1 MLTFLNTQ
9 EEDMRAKI
17 SLMRVPACLLLLACW
32 GASGP
37 VLAQVIYNNASTA
50 GEGYSRGLGNVISAK
65 GDYNLNTSQAAI
77 NMTQAQ
83 SNEIQNRQQWTNAYF
98 DMRKVNR
105 ANRAEE
111 RGRQPTMEDAVRYAQ
126 MGKPKRLSPS
136 EMDNITGKITWP
148 KLLRIDQFEDQRAK
162 LDELFEKR
170 ARYGITFED
179 QMALREATND
189 MVAELKTKIRDLPP
203 YDYAN
208 AKRFLESLAYEG
220 QLPAG

>member
-1 MLTFLNTQ
+1 
-9 EEDMRAKI
+9 MRAKI
-17 SLMRVPACLLLLACW
+17 FSMRAPACLLLLACW
-32 GASGP
+32 GANGTA
-37 VLAQVIYNNASTA
+37 LAQVIYNNASTA

-65 GDYNLNTSQAAI
+65 GDYNLNTSEAAI

-126 MGKPKRLSPS
+126 AGKPKRLSPS
-136 EMDNITGKITWP
+136 EMDNVTGKITWP
-148 KLLRIDQFEDQRAK
+148 RLLRTEQFEDDRAK

-179 QMALREATND
+179 QMALRQATND
-189 MVAELKTKIRDLPP
+189 MVAALKVKIRDLPP

-208 AKRFLESLAYEG
+208 SKRFLESLAYEG
-220 QLPAG
+220 RLSAG

>member
-1 MLTFLNTQ
+1 
-9 EEDMRAKI
+9 MRAKI
-17 SLMRVPACLLLLACW
+17 FLTRAPACLLLLACW
-32 GASGP
+32 GANGP
-37 VLAQVIYNNASTA
+37 ALAQVIYNNASTA
-50 GEGYSRGLGNVISAK
+50 AEGYSRGLGNVISAK

-136 EMDNITGKITWP
+136 EMDNVTGKITWP

>member
-1 MLTFLNTQ
+1 
-9 EEDMRAKI
+9 MRAKI
-17 SLMRVPACLLLLACW
+17 FLTRAPACLLLLACW
-32 GASGP
+32 GANGP
-37 VLAQVIYNNASTA
+37 ALAQVIYNNASTA
-50 GEGYSRGLGNVISAK
+50 AEGYSRGLGNVISAK

>member
-1 MLTFLNTQ
+1 
-9 EEDMRAKI
+9 MRAKI
-17 SLMRVPACLLLLACW
+17 FLRMPACLLLLACW
-32 GASGP
+32 GAGGP

-50 GEGYSRGLGNVISAK
+50 AEGYANGMSNVISAK

-83 SNEIQNRQQWTNAYF
+83 SQEIQNRQQWTNAYF

-136 EMDNITGKITWP
+136 EMDSVTGKITWP
-148 KLLRIDQFEDQRAK
+148 RLLRTEQFEDQRAK

-170 ARYGITFED
+170 ARYGSTFED

-189 MVAELKTKIRDLPP
+189 MLAEIKKQIRDLPP
-203 YDYAN
+203 YDYTN
-208 AKRFLESLAYEG
+208 SRRFLESLAYEG
-220 QLPAG
+220 QLPSG

>member
-1 MLTFLNTQ
+1 
-9 EEDMRAKI
+9 MRAKI
-17 SLMRVPACLLLLACW
+17 FLMRAPACLLLLACW

-50 GEGYSRGLGNVISAK
+50 AEGYSRGLGNVISAK

>member
-1 MLTFLNTQ
+1 
-9 EEDMRAKI
+9 MRAKI
-17 SLMRVPACLLLLACW
+17 FSMRAPACLLLLACW
-32 GASGP
+32 GANGTA
-37 VLAQVIYNNASTA
+37 LAQVIYNNASTA

-65 GDYNLNTSQAAI
+65 GDYNLNTSEAAI

-136 EMDNITGKITWP
+136 EMDNVTGKITWP
-148 KLLRIDQFEDQRAK
+148 KLLRTEQFEDQRAK

-189 MVAELKTKIRDLPP
+189 MVAELKAKIRDLPP

-208 AKRFLESLAYEG
+208 SKRFLESLTYEG